1 LKPGG
6 IPADGPLADL
16 GDAATIRVPT
26 VVLAHGHD
34 PIHRFEFGARLA
46 RTIPGAR
53 LVELTPTAIAQE
65 RHTAEVQACL
75 DAFLRPFV
83 RAARGGAVLSRT

>member
-53 LVELTPTAIAQE
+53 LVELTPPSLAQE

-75 DAFLRPFV
+75 DGFLRPFV
-83 RAARGGAVLSRT
+83 AATVGSAVLCRS